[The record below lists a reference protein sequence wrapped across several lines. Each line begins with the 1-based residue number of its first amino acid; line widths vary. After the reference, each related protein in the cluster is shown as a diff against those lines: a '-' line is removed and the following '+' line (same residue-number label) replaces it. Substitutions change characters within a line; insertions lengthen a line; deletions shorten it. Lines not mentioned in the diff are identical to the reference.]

1 MLKEFSRWLFV
12 TTATM
17 FGFTSSHYD
26 VDRYPCRLLKLI
38 KEFLV
43 VLLFSF
49 TRVIALR
56 APC

>member
-1 MLKEFSRWLFV
+1 
-12 TTATM
+12 M